1 MIKLMSRGIIILM
14 VVISYGQ
21 TDDLQESKLSYL
33 NFHNSVV
40 TEKSFINSQIFTDS
54 TIADLNQFA
63 KWGYGI
69 DLSMGYNIYTEGL
82 QEQFKNPILFGLAF
96 AIQYKKMV
104 TFNVGIVF
112 GRNRTK
118 QEIELDS
125 LIWKKNSKA
134 YYGNIELS
142 VAYPLLDNNS
152 IKISPFIGLSLSML
166 LAKDLSPNA
175 DYIFDF
181 EKNEIDE
188 KFNFYNDPLVLGLSF
203 DIKMKQ
209 NLIDKSRVYGF
220 LRIKYAYNFAH
231 FEKEYDSFNGNIH
244 TITFGFGSFSR
255 KVVNKI

>member
-1 MIKLMSRGIIILM
+1 MIKQISKGIIILM
-14 VVISYGQ
+14 LVVSYGQ
-21 TDDLQESKLSYL
+21 SNLQITKLSDL
-33 NFHNSVV
+33 NFHNS
-40 TEKSFINSQIFTDS
+40 TDAKNSFNTFPKTKDS
-54 TIADLNQFA
+54 TEVNANQFA

-69 DLSMGYNIYTEGL
+69 DLSTGYNIYTEGL
-82 QEQFKNPILFGLAF
+82 QEQFKNPIIFGLAF
-96 AIQYKKMV
+96 AIQYKKLV
-104 TFNVGIVF
+104 AFNIGFIF
-112 GRNRTK
+112 GRSRTK
-118 QEIELDS
+118 NAIELDS

-181 EKNEIDE
+181 EKNEIEE
-188 KFNFYNDPLVLGLSF
+188 KFNFYNEPFFLGLSL
-203 DIKMKQ
+203 DVKMKH
-209 NLIDKSRVYGF
+209 NLIDKSRAYGF